1 MPYWVSQSVGPAV
14 DHIAEIVTAYQAGDL
29 DAKAAWLELAEVYR
43 RANGQYPSEEPRRLQ
58 SLGLK
63 TRGLRRGS
71 SGEKAPEGC
80 RLQTSGLRQ
89 FWRDCLAIHP
99 MACHRPPPSS
109 SRLRTVERFMDF
121 CNGQQHRAAAQAPDR
136 AIVGR
141 FPG

>member
-43 RANGQYPSEEPRRLQ
+43 RANGQYPSEEPRR
-58 SLGLK
+58 K
-63 TRGLRRGS
+63 RRGS

-109 SRLRTVERFMDF
+109 SRLRTVERFMAF
-121 CNGQQHRAAAQAPDR
+121 STKLTR
-136 AIVGR
+136 
-141 FPG
+141 PGILNITERTATWITC